1 MKFLLKLAAD
11 LKAAK
16 YAGYEQPRLAGKDI
30 ALIFEKTSTRTRTA
44 FEVASKDQGAST
56 TYLAPGGTQIGHK
69 ESMKDTARVLGR
81 MYDAIEYRG
90 FGQEIVEELARY
102 AGVPVYNGLTD
113 EFHPTQMLADMLTM
127 QEHTDK
133 VLRDVTYCYLG
144 DARFNTGNSLM
155 ITGCKLGMDVRIC
168 APQELWPTE
177 VLVETARRVAQ
188 ETGATLTLTADID
201 EGVRRADFLCTDVW
215 VSMGEDASVWKERI
229 DLLRPYQVNAGV
241 MARTGNPE
249 TRFMHCLPAFHDRE
263 TKVGEQ
269 IFQEFGLD
277 AVEVTNEV
285 FESERS
291 VVFDEAENRVHTIKA
306 VLVAT
311 LGDGS

>member
-1 MKFLLKLAAD
+1 
-11 LKAAK
+11 
-16 YAGYEQPRLAGKDI
+16 
-30 ALIFEKTSTRTRTA
+30 
-44 FEVASKDQGAST
+44 
-56 TYLAPGGTQIGHK
+56 
-69 ESMKDTARVLGR
+69 
-81 MYDAIEYRG
+81 
-90 FGQEIVEELARY
+90 
-102 AGVPVYNGLTD
+102 
-113 EFHPTQMLADMLTM
+113 
-127 QEHTDK
+127 
-133 VLRDVTYCYLG
+133 
-144 DARFNTGNSLM
+144 M

-277 AVEVTNEV
+277 ALEVTNEV